1 MVILL
6 ECQSAKTSFA
16 ESTFQIDDYNGE
28 EIVYENDLQKTN
40 QKEFRI
46 ETVIKKKSDKLYVK
60 WKGYNNSFNSSIDKK
75 RHNINE

>member
-6 ECQSAKTSFA
+6 EYQSAKTSFA
-16 ESTFQIDDYNGE
+16 KSTFQIDDYNGE

-75 RHNINE
+75 RHHINE

>member
-6 ECQSAKTSFA
+6 EYQSAKTSFA

-60 WKGYNNSFNSSIDKK
+60 WKGYNNSFNSSIDEK

>member
-6 ECQSAKTSFA
+6 EYQSAKTSFA

-28 EIVYENDLQKTN
+28 EIVYENGLQKTN

-60 WKGYNNSFNSSIDKK
+60 WKGYNNSFNSSIDEK